1 MKIENAAA
9 ELEKHLAQR
18 GEVESA
24 LTPSTAIASM
34 TAFYRDVRAEECDLE
49 TDGDMLLFQWGT
61 YDSGHGPRFELD
73 ITRQFIVGG
82 EDDDAIKQL
91 HVTFRFKPD
100 EFLLSLAAGDR
111 WCRTPQELADFT
123 SFIEGH
129 PAYHA
134 VGSRTD
140 GEKDFLYEGV

>member
-1 MKIENAAA
+1 MSLPNQHALLNSQPLSARK
-9 ELEKHLAQR
+9 LEVLA
-18 GEVESA
+18 
-24 LTPSTAIASM
+24 
-34 TAFYRDVRAEECDLE
+34 DN
-49 TDGDMLLFQWGT
+49 
-61 YDSGHGPRFELD
+61 
-73 ITRQFIVGG
+73 
-82 EDDDAIKQL
+82 DDDIRQL

-111 WCRTPQELADFT
+111 WCRTPQELADFA

-129 PAYHA
+129 PAYQA